1 MDMTSECTD
10 DVHCWYNGG
19 NVIPLEIV
27 SLKENRY
34 SLGDTF
40 RFGKHCRKGGLN
52 IQFGLINFTIQVVK
66 SDTNKSLEKM
76 LHGTSFLLF
85 FLHEVYF

>member
-1 MDMTSECTD
+1 MTF
-10 DVHCWYNGG
+10 
-19 NVIPLEIV
+19 

-40 RFGKHCRKGGLN
+40 RFGKHCSKGGLN
-52 IQFGLINFTIQVVK
+52 IQFSEYGLIYFIIKVVK

-76 LHGTSFLLF
+76 LHGT
-85 FLHEVYF
+85 